1 MVKKKIG
8 MSDFRKSRE
17 DNKEKPSEPNE
28 EVHQVKTVTP
38 ARPERKES
46 YSASP
51 MLGASKTA
59 GAIKKTERKTMR
71 LPISGRDIEL
81 TATETVPGECLI
93 HPRNQRVQ
101 SLLKLSNPKVARLK
115 ESFEREKQ
123 RDPVL
128 ARWVTQ
134 DDGSRAIEI
143 LDGSRRRFVC
153 DAIYQEDLRTLLK
166 AWVGQIPDAD
176 ADYLAKAGN
185 DDRDDISPWEL
196 SQYLK
201 KVEREH
207 PTWSHEVIAAN
218 ERMSRTN
225 VTNLISIADIPLE
238 VVALLESPDLLKV
251 NSGLQVAKLLRG
263 ARDAH
268 YIKMLEKEA
277 PFTKFSDLA
286 NRLKELL
293 KPKATVERPA
303 ANRKIEIK
311 KGNKVRAA
319 VGANRKVQGQYKID
333 LFELSDTEYEEL
345 MAFLEKTLK

>member
-1 MVKKKIG
+1 MAKKIG

-17 DNKEKPSEPNE
+17 DKSKQSDAGE
-28 EVHQVKTVTP
+28 EVHEVQTVTP

-46 YSASP
+46 LSASP

-81 TATETVPGECLI
+81 TATDTVPSDCLI

-134 DDGSRAIEI
+134 DDGTRAIEI

-153 DAIYQEDLRTLLK
+153 DAIYQADSKTLLK
-166 AWVGQIPDAD
+166 AWVGQIPDVD

-201 KVEREH
+201 KIEQEH

-218 ERMSRTN
+218 EKMSRTN

-263 ARDAH
+263 ALDDH
-268 YIKMLEKEA
+268 YIKILEKEA

-293 KPKATVERPA
+293 KPRAPVDKPA

-311 KGNKVRAA
+311 NGNKVRAA
-319 VGANRKVQGQYKID
+319 IGANRKVKGQYKID
-333 LFELSDTEYEEL
+333 LFDLSDAEYEEVF
-345 MAFLEKTLK
+345 AFLEKALK

>member
-1 MVKKKIG
+1 MAKKTGI
-8 MSDFRKSRE
+8 SDFRRSRGDKS
-17 DNKEKPSEPNE
+17 KQSEVGE
-28 EVHQVKTVTP
+28 EVHEVRTVIP
-38 ARPERKES
+38 ARPERRES
-46 YSASP
+46 SSASP
-51 MLGASKTA
+51 MLGGSKTA

-81 TATETVPGECLI
+81 TATEAVPGECLI

-101 SLLKLSNPKVARLK
+101 SLLKLSNPKVAQLK

-128 ARWVTQ
+128 ARWVTL
-134 DDGSRAIEI
+134 DDGARAIEI

-153 DAIYQEDLRTLLK
+153 DAIYQEDLKTLLK

-201 KVEREH
+201 KIEQEH

-225 VTNLISIADIPLE
+225 VTNLISIGDIPLE

-263 ARDAH
+263 ARDNH
-268 YIKMLEKEA
+268 YIKILEKEA

-293 KPKATVERPA
+293 KPRASVDKPA

-311 KGNKVRAA
+311 SGNKVRAA
-319 VGANRKVQGQYKID
+319 IGANRKVKGQYKID
-333 LFELSDTEYEEL
+333 LFELSDAEYEEL
-345 MAFLEKTLK
+345 LAFLEKTLK

>member
-1 MVKKKIG
+1 MVKKIR
-8 MSDFRKSRE
+8 MADFHKSRE
-17 DNKEKPSEPNE
+17 DRGKRSDAEHE
-28 EVHQVKTVTP
+28 ESTGNPEAAP
-38 ARPERKES
+38 ARPERKENL
-46 YSASP
+46 SASP
-51 MLGASKTA
+51 MLGSSKTA
-59 GAIKKTERKTMR
+59 GAIKKTERKTIR

-81 TATETVPGECLI
+81 IATEAVPSECLI

-101 SLLKLSNPKVARLK
+101 SLLKLTNPKVTRLK
-115 ESFEREKQ
+115 ESFERDKQ

-128 ARWVTQ
+128 ARWVTAE
-134 DDGSRAIEI
+134 DGTRAIEI

-153 DAIYQEDLRTLLK
+153 EAIYQNDSKTLLK

-201 KVEREH
+201 KVEKDN
-207 PTWSHEVIAAN
+207 PSWSHEVIAAH

-225 VTNLISIADIPLE
+225 VSNLIAIADIPLE

-251 NSGLQVAKLLRG
+251 NSGLQVAKLLRESSG
-263 ARDAH
+263 DH
-268 YIKMLEKEA
+268 YVKILEKEA

-293 KPKATVERPA
+293 KTKGRVDKPA

-311 KGNKVRAA
+311 SGKKLRAA
-319 VGANRKVQGQYKID
+319 IGANRKVKGQYKID
-333 LFELSDTEYEEL
+333 LYELSDAEYEEL
-345 MAFLEKTLK
+345 LSFLEKTLK